1 MTPAICFGEILW
13 DVLPA
18 GKKPGGAPLNVAYH
32 LNKLGVKTGIISRI
46 GEDANGKELEN
57 LLTGWGIPTRFV
69 QKDQENATS
78 EVIAKFNGN
87 EVTYEIISPVAW
99 DFIAERD
106 IADVKAARPKYVVY
120 GSLASRN
127 ETTRNTLLNLLEM
140 DTIRVF
146 DINMRPPFV
155 SHELLESLLYQ
166 ADIVKFNESELA
178 MSQVLFKG
186 SLDGEL
192 SRVRFIQKKFGV
204 HEVIVTK
211 GEFGASYYIGDEA
224 YHIWGNEIKVKD
236 TIGSGD
242 SFLAAFLASHYLN
255 ESPKEILKNAVAMG
269 GFVATQSGGCPS
281 YTVAEFKAFKE
292 KMFSGKGGFGK

>member
-1 MTPAICFGEILW
+1 MTPALCFGEILW

-32 LNKLGVKTGIISRI
+32 LNKLGIKTGIISRI
-46 GEDANGKELEN
+46 GEDANGAELEN
-57 LLTGWGIPTRFV
+57 LMNDWGITTQFL
-69 QKDQENATS
+69 QKDDENPTS

-87 EVTYEIISPVAW
+87 EVSYEIISPVAW
-99 DFIAERD
+99 DFIGERD
-106 IADVKAARPKYVVY
+106 LADVKAAPPKYVVY

-127 ETTRNTLLNLLEM
+127 ETTRKTLMSLLEM

-155 SHELLESLLYQ
+155 NHEILKSLLQ
-166 ADIVKFNESELA
+166 HADIVKFNEAELA
-178 MSQVLFKG
+178 MSQILFKG
-186 SLDGEL
+186 SLNGEA
-192 SRVRFIQKKFGV
+192 SRVLFIQKEFGIR
-204 HEVIVTK
+204 EVIVTK

-224 YHIWGNEIKVKD
+224 YHVWGNEIKVKD

-242 SFLAAFLASHYLN
+242 SFLAAFLTSHYLN
-255 ESPKEILKNAVAMG
+255 EAPIDTLKNAVAMG

-281 YTVAEFKAFKE
+281 YTLDAFRKFKDQIFKRA
-292 KMFSGKGGFGK
+292 